1 MHTDGR
7 VRTEGMIH
15 RCNLSITITENAQ
28 LAELGV
34 PTPEEDVW
42 QPCAIDLNMVGA
54 CRLAVQ
60 EGPATTLYRMD
71 GSFWGTIDTPF
82 EEFVPIFEASRNE

>member
-1 MHTDGR
+1 M
-7 VRTEGMIH
+7 RTEGMIH
-15 RCNLSITITENAQ
+15 RCNLSITITENAK

-34 PTPEEDVW
+34 PTSEEDVW
-42 QPCAIDLNMVGA
+42 QPCAIDLSMIGA

-60 EGPATTLYRMD
+60 EVAVTTLYCTD

-82 EEFVPIFEASRNE
+82 EEFVAIFEASRNG